1 MAKRFAIAKYSIG
14 ALLALTFAGCPG
26 DEPAPSAEREH
37 LLAEALPPGSLIIPM
52 DTSSQDRG
60 MLRAYGLVY
69 RLLANDVPVRW
80 AIAPGKSQNG
90 EDFSATTRDLRT
102 GAALGARSYGGGPF
116 VISAADRAVAQPII
130 DAWLQD
136 DCVTAVHEATEP
148 FSAEPTRLLV
158 SAPRL
163 AVALDRYQSI
173 AFKNF
178 NAAGIPDSQGQP
190 WSASSPD
197 LLDESEII
205 GDSIEDTGDGA
216 LWSPDGGPAYCHLTF
231 TYYWANKTKTA
242 DMVRELRTWLGSGNH
257 THLFAQAES
266 LRAIESSPH
275 GQFLTTGGVVDDGYA
290 PWSVGTWTP
299 GEPLAQFHGT
309 FRASRDV
316 MDSIGLLPGSQ
327 FYPATARMLG
337 SASAPAGQ
345 SRLLLLSGPRDGQA
359 GNGTATY
366 LAGFDYGTDVPIS
379 SHPYTNGLRILLNSV
394 LASECNL
401 PENQPHLALTSS
413 ATATVADGPLTFTI
427 HYTNDGAGHA
437 TGGELEASVPAGT
450 TVLETSGNGQT
461 SGNLVRWA
469 LGSLAPG
476 ETGVATFSVSASA
489 AGTYTTQL
497 ALRYRSG
504 VTPRQVTASQSGST
518 GGSNAPDTVLL
529 AVPPSPTDSTEAL
542 LAFDSPTAAA
552 TFECSLDGAAFAGC
566 ESPLTL
572 SDLAPGAHTFAVRAI
587 AGGLADPTPASHA
600 WTINR
605 TPVAR
610 ADQASIAED
619 SPLHLIDV
627 LANDT
632 LGDAPTTLTAFTAP
646 TSGTLA
652 QVGDKLGYTPLADFH
667 GADSFS
673 YTIVDADGQTS
684 TAQVELEVLSVDDL
698 PVATDDDASVA
709 EDGEVLVDVLGN
721 DTGLGDAPVSVTAV
735 TAPAHGTAVILGNR
749 VHYAPAADYSGQ
761 DEVSYTLS
769 DGDGDVATARVRF
782 TVTSQNDAPIARD
795 DAATVAEDAAT
806 DLSVLDNDTI
816 ADAPGALI
824 ALTAPSH
831 GTAMLI
837 GDGLVRYT
845 PSPDYHGSDS
855 FTYTVADADG
865 EQATATAVLTV
876 TSVDDVPLA
885 HDDNA
890 TTPEDHFVTIAVLD
904 NDSGLGDAPVQISAI
919 TPPAH
924 GVLSML
930 GQAIRYTPA
939 PDYHGPDAFTYTV
952 SDGDGQTA
960 TASVSV
966 DVTSVDDAP
975 VAADDEAT
983 VAEDSMATPI
993 AVLANDQLG
1002 DAPTTITTITDPP
1015 HGTVVAM
1022 GELLLYTPDPDFHGA
1037 DGFGYT
1043 LTDGDGQTATG
1054 NVAITVTSVD
1064 DLPVAVDDVAATLG
1078 TEAVSIDVLAND
1090 SGLGDAPITVVAV
1103 GTPSAGTATL
1113 VGDTVRYTPQR
1124 TVGGEFAFSYIISDA
1139 DGDLSAAMIRVTV
1152 TPVNSSPVAA
1162 DDVATVLEDG
1172 TVLVAVR
1179 NNDSGGD
1186 SPVVISAISDP
1197 PRGSALLEG
1206 EAIRYTPDAN
1216 QHGTDSFTYTVS
1228 DEDGETATGTVTIT
1242 ITPVNDTPVGVT
1254 DSFSVQEDSSANV
1267 LDVLA
1272 NDTGVGDAPLVVTL
1286 VSAPAQGTAT
1296 IGADNKIRYT
1306 PRANYSGTDTLL
1318 YRVRDADGQSATAT
1332 AFITVVNVN
1341 DAPVANND
1349 TFAATAGVLTTLNVL
1364 ANDSD
1369 VDGNPL
1375 TLTAVTTPSAG
1386 TATIASNR
1394 ISYTAP
1400 VGFVGAAT
1408 FSYTISDGRG
1418 GTASASVTVNV
1429 SAPALIG
1436 NAGQTASG
1444 SPVSRISLQ

>member
-1 MAKRFAIAKYSIG
+1 MANRSAIARCSIG
-14 ALLALTFAGCPG
+14 ALLTITLAACSGEG
-26 DEPAPSAEREH
+26 PAPLAEREQ
-37 LLAEALPPGSLIIPM
+37 LLAEALPAGSLIIPM
-52 DTSSQDRG
+52 DTASQDHG

-69 RLLANDVPVRW
+69 RLLANDIPVRW

-90 EDFSATTRDLRT
+90 TDFSATTRNLRT

-116 VISAADRAVAQPII
+116 IIGAADRAAAQPII

-190 WSASSPD
+190 WGAASPD
-197 LLDESEII
+197 LLDESELI
-205 GDSIEDTGDGA
+205 GPSATETGDGA
-216 LWSPDGGPAYCHLTF
+216 LWSPEGSPAYCHLTF
-231 TYYWANKTKTA
+231 TYYWANKTHTA
-242 DMVRELRTWLGSGNH
+242 DLVRELRAWLGSNHH

-290 PWSVGTWTP
+290 PWTTGTWMP
-299 GEPLAQFHGT
+299 SEPLVQFSGS

-327 FYPATARMLG
+327 FHPATARMLG
-337 SASAPAGQ
+337 AASAPTAQ
-345 SRLLLLSGPRDGQA
+345 SRLLLVSGPRDGEP

-366 LAGFDYGTDVPIS
+366 LAGFDYGTALPIS

-394 LASECNL
+394 LASDCNL
-401 PENQPHLALTSS
+401 PEYQPHVVVTSS
-413 ATATVADGPLTFTI
+413 ASASTSDGPLTFTV

-437 TGGELEASVPAGT
+437 TGGVLEASVPAGT
-450 TVLETSGNGQT
+450 TVVETSGNGEQ
-461 SGNLVRWA
+461 SGNLVRWS
-469 LGSLAPG
+469 LGALAPG
-476 ETGVATFSVSASA
+476 ETGVASFSVSAST

-504 VTPRQVTASQSGST
+504 VTARQVLATQSGST
-518 GGSNAPDTVLL
+518 GGSQAPDTVLL
-529 AVPPSPTDSTEAL
+529 AVPPSPTDATEAL
-542 LAFDSPTAAA
+542 FAFEASTAAA

-572 SDLAPGAHTFAVRAI
+572 RDLSPGAHTFAVRAS
-587 AGGLADPTPASHA
+587 AGGIADPTPATHA
-600 WTINR
+600 WSINR

-610 ADQASIAED
+610 PDQAVVAED
-619 SPLHLIDV
+619 GAQVLIDV

-632 LGDAPTTLTAFTAP
+632 LGDAPTTLASFSAP
-646 TSGTLA
+646 TSGTLV
-652 QVGDKLGYTPLADFH
+652 QLGDQLGYTPLADFH

-673 YTIVDADGQTS
+673 YTIVDGDGQTS

-698 PVATDDDASVA
+698 PVAADDEASVA
-709 EDGEVLVDVLGN
+709 EDGEVLVTVLAN

-735 TAPAHGTAVILGNR
+735 TAPAHGTAVVLGNR

-761 DEVSYTLS
+761 DEVSYTIS
-769 DGDGDVATARVRF
+769 DADGDLATARVRF
-782 TVTSQNDAPIARD
+782 TVSAQNDAPQASD
-795 DAATVAEDAAT
+795 DAATVAEDGAV
-806 DLSVLDNDTI
+806 DLDVLANDSL
-816 ADAPGALI
+816 ADAPGALV

-837 GDGLVRYT
+837 GDGLIRYT
-845 PSPDYHGSDS
+845 PAPDYHGADS

-865 EQATATAVLTV
+865 EQASATATLTI

-885 HDDNA
+885 RDDEA
-890 TTPEDHFVTIAVLD
+890 TTAEDQPATIAVLA
-904 NDSGLGDAPVQISAI
+904 NDAGLGDAPVQLSAI
-919 TPPAH
+919 SPPAH
-924 GVLSML
+924 GVLTVL
-930 GQAIRYTPA
+930 GEAIRYTPA
-939 PDYHGPDAFTYTV
+939 ANYHGLDAFTYTV

-966 DVTSVDDAP
+966 TVTSIDDAP
-975 VAADDEAT
+975 VAADDQAT
-983 VAEDSMATPI
+983 VAEDTLATPL

-1002 DAPTTITTITDPP
+1002 DAPSTITAVSDPP

-1022 GELLLYTPDPDFHGA
+1022 GELLLYSPDPEFHGL
-1037 DGFGYT
+1037 DGFTYT
-1043 LTDGDGQTATG
+1043 LTDGDGQASSAS
-1054 NVAITVTSVD
+1054 VMVTVTSVD
-1064 DLPVAVDDVAATLG
+1064 DQPVAVDDSAATLG
-1078 TEAVSIDVLAND
+1078 TEAVTLDILAND
-1090 SGLGDAPITVVAV
+1090 TGLGDAPITVVAV
-1103 GTPSAGTATL
+1103 GTPTAGTATL
-1113 VGDTVRYTPQR
+1113 VGNTVRYTPQR
-1124 TVGGEFAFSYIISDA
+1124 TVGGELAFSYIISDA

-1186 SPVVISAISDP
+1186 APLVISAISDP

-1216 QHGTDSFTYTVS
+1216 QHGTDSFTYTVT
-1228 DEDGETATGTVTIT
+1228 DEDGETATATVTIT

-1254 DSFSVQEDSSANV
+1254 DSFSVQEDSASNV
-1267 LDVLA
+1267 LDVVA

-1286 VSAPAQGTAT
+1286 VSTPAQGTAT
-1296 IGADNKIRYT
+1296 VGADNKIRYT
-1306 PRANYSGTDTLL
+1306 PRANYSGTDTFL

-1332 AFITVVNVN
+1332 AFVTVVNVN
-1341 DAPVANND
+1341 DPPVANND
-1349 TFAATAGVLTTLNVL
+1349 TFSATAGVVTSLNVL

-1375 TLTAVTTPSAG
+1375 TVTAVSTPSTG
-1386 TATIASNR
+1386 TASIASNR

-1400 VGFVGAAT
+1400 AGFAGSAT

-1418 GTASASVTVNV
+1418 GTASANVTVNV
-1429 SAPALIG
+1429 SPPALIG
-1436 NAGQTASG
+1436 NAGQSLSG
-1444 SPVSRISLQ
+1444 SPTQRRSVQ